1 MNRTTLTLL
10 FAICLLASEANAFA
24 PNVKTSAKTSLHMA
38 VVAPLNRVTGQSQ
51 LDPAVIQRYADLP
64 MPANTVLAEYV
75 WVDAEGNTRSK
86 TRTLPSAKVRFTDES
101 LELLLYLHVLR
112 FGTFFSGIVARNV
125 AQVEF

>member
-1 MNRTTLTLL
+1 MAPLTSSLL
-10 FAICLLASEANAFA
+10 FGFCAVSIASAFA
-24 PNVKTSAKTSLHMA
+24 PNIRNPTRSALNMA

-86 TRTLPSAKVRFTDES
+86 TRTLVASKVCIAENSTWSIS
-101 LELLLYLHVLR
+101 LSHI
-112 FGTFFSGIVARNV
+112 F
-125 AQVEF
+125 

>member
-1 MNRTTLTLL
+1 MNRFSASFLLGL
-10 FAICLLASEANAFA
+10 FAVNVTTGFV
-24 PNVKTSAKTSLHMA
+24 PNVKPIPQSSLYMA

-86 TRTLPSAKVRFTDES
+86 TRTLVASKVW
-101 LELLLYLHVLR
+101 
-112 FGTFFSGIVARNV
+112 FSKN
-125 AQVEF
+125 